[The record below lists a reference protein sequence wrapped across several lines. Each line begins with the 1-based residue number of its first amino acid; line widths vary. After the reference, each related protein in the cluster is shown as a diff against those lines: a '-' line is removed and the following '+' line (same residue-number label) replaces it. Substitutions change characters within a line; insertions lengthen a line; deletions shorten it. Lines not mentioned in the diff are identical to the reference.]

1 MSRDHHLTLKPAHLS
16 YKCTVCTATFGLYKQ
31 FEAHVYT
38 AHSTVAKKA
47 MEHKKNSMANM
58 SSSSNVNTS
67 NTQRNSIN
75 LTTDDALIKPFKIN
89 DEITIIAQPTSKSRF
104 MSNIKDNTTHV
115 IGMFYNYLLISPPYI
130 YEII

>member
-1 MSRDHHLTLKPAHLS
+1 MTLKPAHLS

-58 SSSSNVNTS
+58 GSSSNVNS
-67 NTQRNSIN
+67 NNSNSLQRNSIN

-104 MSNIKDNTTHV
+104 APHNKDTTTHV
-115 IGMFYNYLLISPPYI
+115 IGMFRSIL
-130 YEII
+130 

>member
-1 MSRDHHLTLKPAHLS
+1 MTLKPAHLS

-58 SSSSNVNTS
+58 SSPSNINSSNS
-67 NTQRNSIN
+67 NTNNNSNSLQRNSIN

-104 MSNIKDNTTHV
+104 ASNSKDNNTTHV
-115 IGMFYNYLLISPPYI
+115 IGMFYFSFFI
-130 YEII
+130 YEI